1 MERFRGDSFKKTLE
15 IENYTFQP
23 DDIVKF
29 AIMKNPYSKE
39 KVFEDTILIDS
50 EKDSVDLIIPIEKT
64 KEFPIGNLIF
74 EIEVTCSG
82 IVKTYQEFLEVK
94 ADGIKW

>member
-23 DDIVKF
+23 DDVIKF

-39 KVFEDTILIDS
+39 KIFENTILIDK
-50 EKDSVDLIIPIEKT
+50 EQDSIDLIIPIEKT
-64 KEFPIGNLIF
+64 KELPIGNLIF
-74 EIEVTCSG
+74 EIEVTSSG

-94 ADGIKW
+94 ADGIK

>member
-1 MERFRGDSFKKTLE
+1 MERFRGDSFKKILE

-39 KVFEDTILIDS
+39 KIFEDTILIDK
-50 EKDSVDLIIPIEKT
+50 EQNIIDLIIPIEKT

-82 IVKTYQEFLEVK
+82 IVKTYQEHLEVK
-94 ADGIKW
+94 ADGIK

>member
-39 KVFEDTILIDS
+39 KIFENTILIVSEQDS
-50 EKDSVDLIIPIEKT
+50 IDLIIPIEKT
-64 KEFPIGNLIF
+64 KELPIGNLIF

-94 ADGIKW
+94 ADGIK

>member
-1 MERFRGDSFKKTLE
+1 
-15 IENYTFQP
+15 
-23 DDIVKF
+23 
-29 AIMKNPYSKE
+29 MKNPYSKE

-50 EKDSVDLIIPIEKT
+50 EKGSVDLIIPIEKT

-94 ADGIKW
+94 ADGIK

>member
-1 MERFRGDSFKKTLE
+1 MVRFRGDSFKKILE
-15 IENYTFQP
+15 IENYSFQP

-50 EKDSVDLIIPIEKT
+50 EKNSVDLIIPIEKT

-94 ADGIKW
+94 ADGIK

>member
-23 DDIVKF
+23 DDVIKF

-39 KVFEDTILIDS
+39 KIFENTILIVS
-50 EKDSVDLIIPIEKT
+50 EQNSVDLIIPIEKT

-74 EIEVTCSG
+74 EIEVNCSG

-94 ADGIKW
+94 ADGIK

>member
-39 KVFEDTILIDS
+39 KIFENTILIVSEQDS
-50 EKDSVDLIIPIEKT
+50 IDLIIPIEKT

-94 ADGIKW
+94 ADGIK

>member
-1 MERFRGDSFKKTLE
+1 MVIFRGDSFKKILE
-15 IENYTFQP
+15 IENYIFQP

-29 AIMKNPYSKE
+29 AIMENPYSEE
-39 KVFEDTILIDS
+39 KIFEEKILIDS

-94 ADGIKW
+94 ADGIK

>member
-15 IENYTFQP
+15 IEGYIFQP
-23 DDIVKF
+23 DDVIKF
-29 AIMKNPYSKE
+29 AIMETPYSEE
-39 KVFEDTILIDS
+39 KIFEDTILIDS

-82 IVKTYQEFLEVK
+82 IVKTYQENLEVK
-94 ADGIKW
+94 ADGIK